1 MKKNLTLILLAV
13 FNTVGVLAGTVIC
26 FHSLSQP
33 LRPPPVVDNYRDM
46 STEDYL
52 KQFKIF
58 GDKPILYT
66 MDAFTVNLSNQEED
80 KVVQVEVNFE
90 LLDERSFEEIRGKAA
105 SVRDTIVKILA
116 QKASGDIASIQGK
129 LYLKDDISI
138 AINKQLDY
146 GFIKGVYFTR
156 FFIQ

>member
-1 MKKNLTLILLAV
+1 MIYMALN
-13 FNTVGVLAGTVIC
+13 
-26 FHSLSQP
+26 QP
-33 LRPPPVVDNYRDM
+33 LMPTKTVDSYKEM
-46 STEDYL
+46 TAEEYL
-52 KQFKIF
+52 KHFNIF
-58 GDKPILYT
+58 ADKPILYK
-66 MDAFTVNLSNQEED
+66 MDAFTVNLANQDED

-90 LLDERSFEEIRGKAA
+90 MLDERSYEEVMTKTA

-116 QKASGDIASIQGK
+116 QKASHDIGSIQGK

-138 AINKQLDY
+138 AINKQLEY

>member
-1 MKKNLTLILLAV
+1 MKKHLVLIILSVMNVLAV
-13 FNTVGVLAGTVIC
+13 GGGVTLFVFA
-26 FHSLSQP
+26 LNEP
-33 LRPPPVVDNYRDM
+33 LKPPPVVDPNASL

-52 KQFKIF
+52 KKYNIF

-66 MDAFTVNLSNQEED
+66 MDAFTVNLANQDED

-90 LLDERSFEEIRGKAA
+90 MLDERSYEEVMSKSA

-116 QKASGDIASIQGK
+116 SKASGEIASIQGK
-129 LYLKDDISI
+129 LYLKDDISV
-138 AINKQLDY
+138 AINKQLDH